1 MAKILYIIAHT
12 DYQDKEFLD
21 SKKELE
27 GNTIEVASSEKTTAK
42 GVLGGTCEPDL
53 TTEDALAK
61 ISEYDAVVLV
71 GGGGAEQYFEDRI
84 VHDIIKKMNEAGKIV
99 AAICI
104 SPKTLALTGIL
115 QGKKATVWDPGDRSV
130 IKEVEAK
137 GAQHSEEDVT
147 VDGNIIT
154 ANGPH
159 AATAFGQAV
168 KKALEEK

>member
-1 MAKILYIIAHT
+1 MAKILFIIAHR

-21 SKKELE
+21 TKKELE

-42 GVLGGTCEPDL
+42 GVLGGTYTPDL
-53 TTEDALAK
+53 TTKEALENVD
-61 ISEYDAVVLV
+61 EYDAMVLV
-71 GGGGAEQYFEDRI
+71 GGGGAQQYFEDET
-84 VHDIIKKMNEAGKIV
+84 VHKIIKRMNSAGKIV

-115 QGKKATVWDPGDRSV
+115 RGKKATVWDPGDRSV
-130 IKEVEAK
+130 IKEIEEK
-137 GAQHSEEDVT
+137 GAIYTGENVT

-159 AATAFGQAV
+159 AATEFGKTI
-168 KKALEEK
+168 KKKLEK